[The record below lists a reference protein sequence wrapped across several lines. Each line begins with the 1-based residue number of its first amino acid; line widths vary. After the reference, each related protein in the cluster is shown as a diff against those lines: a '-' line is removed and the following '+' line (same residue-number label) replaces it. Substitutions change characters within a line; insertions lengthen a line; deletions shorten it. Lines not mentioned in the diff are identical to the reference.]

1 VEEAMNIWESVILG
15 AVQGVTEF
23 LPVSSFGHLVI
34 LQHLMDVGTVPVLYD
49 ILLHFA
55 TLVVIVFFFRIRIG
69 RIAGALLRAVGGKTR
84 EGDAREVK
92 IFGIII
98 LGTIFTGVIGL
109 AVRQSDAAEN
119 EALVFLFF
127 IVTGVLL
134 ILGSAIKP
142 KKTVDQA
149 GVLQGIIVGTAQGL
163 GTLPGI
169 SRSGITIT
177 AALLSGVSREKAA
190 ELSFLFSLP
199 AILGALLLEIGTA
212 EALSNST
219 SFGIVAAGM
228 IAAALTGFF
237 SLKLLLAVIRSRKL
251 YLFSI
256 YLIPLGIIGSL
267 LI

>member
-1 VEEAMNIWESVILG
+1 MNIWESVVLG

-49 ILLHFA
+49 ILLHVA
-55 TLVVIVFFFRIRIG
+55 TLVVIVYFFRFRIS
-69 RIAGALLRAVGGKTR
+69 RIAGAVLRAVVSKKR
-84 EGDAREVK
+84 EGDAQEVK
-92 IFGIII
+92 TFGIII
-98 LGTIFTGVIGL
+98 IGTVFTGVIGL
-109 AVRQSDAAEN
+109 IVRQSDIAEN

-127 IVTGVLL
+127 IVTGILL
-134 ILGSAIKP
+134 ILGSIIKP
-142 KKTVDQA
+142 KKSVNQA

-177 AALLSGVSREKAA
+177 AALLSGITREKAA
-190 ELSFLFSLP
+190 ELSFLFSIP
-199 AILGALLLEIGTA
+199 AILGALLLEVGTA
-212 EALSNST
+212 DALTSST
-219 SFGIVAAGM
+219 SFSVVATGM
-228 IAAALTGFF
+228 AAAAITGFF

-267 LI
+267 LL